1 MRLLLMS
8 MVYTSFLTS
17 CRTTAAGG
25 TLPTQEK
32 KRLRMFTQ
40 HVPLWGGISVSTQE
54 KKRLRILGN

>member
-1 MRLLLMS
+1 MS

-40 HVPLWGGISVSTQE
+40 HVPLWGGDLSVHTG
-54 KKRLRILGN
+54 KKKT

>member
-17 CRTTAAGG
+17 CRTTAAGS

-32 KRLRMFTQ
+32 KRPRMFTQ
-40 HVPLWGGISVSTQE
+40 HVPLWGGGSQCPHR
-54 KKRLRILGN
+54 KKKDLGS